1 MHIKGSSVPDRLFAS
16 ILILGGT
23 FGLAGLL
30 TFAGPAVAQVEPI
43 TAGAVMDS
51 VTLKQFVLYA
61 KQDAETYTDVNDYP
75 DYLHKISEIE
85 DWNDGNTFLIG
96 LSPTGFVYFHAND
109 RPVTGEN
116 ISDVEDA
123 MGNRVV
129 QALLM
134 AGGMEDGGFVAYYG
148 DGNPVL
154 ADDTDSTKT
163 AYAVSYTSGTTGQKV
178 ILIGGFRQDLSGT
191 DPTVPSL
198 TQDDFLHPEV
208 TAAEVM
214 DRETLNQFPKGSIV
228 AFETALERYGF
239 DTLLE
244 NLDVFRQEGSPWR
257 QEHTYLFI
265 LTTEGDWFFR
275 GANADL
281 QHTSAWEEQDV
292 NGRKFVQELIAAAQA
307 GGGFVVYH
315 YDDPDVMGDEDT
327 GSPKLSYAEVL
338 EDHRNQNI
346 VGSGLYFDLEDHF
359 GMIELAVDP
368 DVLTEGETT
377 TVTETA
383 TRTRAEGALPVS
395 VRMPLAFLGTAVED
409 TDYTV
414 TGDRVVTIPHEMTE
428 GSTELTFTVAEDDSD
443 ESGGETIVVTA
454 THDLEDLASATITV
468 NDRTVPVLEPG
479 DVTAADVMD
488 RATLKSF
495 VRAAASAY
503 TGAIDEAGFEQ
514 HGEVV
519 EAFWVEDGV
528 WRLGEIYLFIL
539 QTDGVLAFH
548 GANKSL
554 EHTNIFDDQDLNG
567 VYYTRELIA
576 AAQAGG
582 GYVEYYFDNP
592 AVAGD
597 EELGSPKVSYVESV
611 VVDGME
617 LVIGSG
623 FYFDLTGYVPEIT
636 LSASPASVT
645 EVDGAQTV
653 TVTATQTSMAI
664 PVTTVIPLDLSG
676 TATEE
681 DYSVSGN
688 LSITIPGEATDGS
701 TQLTITVVN
710 DDVYESGNE
719 TIVIT
724 ASHDGQDL
732 DSAAVE
738 VTDSYAAPSAVG
750 SPPSVTLDAGES
762 EMIDVGSLFNG
773 TNLSYTASSS
783 DNSVAEAVASAASL
797 TLTGVSKGTATVT
810 VAARNAAGDAN
821 LAVNVAVT
829 AIAAERE
836 AYENILA
843 AMGRNML
850 ASISTTIGGRFT
862 ATGGG
867 RGIALGGRRID
878 GLASGI
884 SALAGLTGHQRQASS
899 RHLELLKDTEHRR
912 SVSSGYLLQSSSFS
926 YALVD
931 HTATGAP
938 RWTVWGAGDWQNFQG
953 EPGSLSSYDGDLKT
967 AYIGFDVAAKRNWM
981 AGIALSH
988 AIGQSDYDVAVA
1000 SGSLES
1006 SLTSVLPYVRWSG
1019 DGCCTEVWS
1028 ILGLGTGEVE
1038 VEEATSDLSMRM
1050 AMVGMRTR
1058 LAAREGLGLDAIGDA
1073 GLLRLS
1079 TSESESVSLSDIT
1092 GDVQRIRIGL
1102 EGSRS
1107 STLACGTIVTPFA
1120 QVAGR
1125 YDRGTGQTG
1134 QGLEVSGGLRV
1145 SGGRMGINA
1154 QGRFLAMH
1162 TAEGYQENGL
1172 SLIAFLRPGAGGQGL
1187 SVSVAPRLGSGTS
1200 DSGMMWREQ
1209 PLSGGPGMG
1218 GSDSRSL
1225 KTEVGYGLSYP
1236 SKGLVMTPFSEVYLM
1251 GEDQRRMRLGARIG
1265 TVARDAGAFT
1275 LELSGMRVER
1285 RDGKP
1290 DHRVGLIGSMG
1301 F

>member
-1 MHIKGSSVPDRLFAS
+1 MGSSISDRLLVT
-16 ILILGGT
+16 ILILGST

-43 TAGAVMDS
+43 TAGAVMD
-51 VTLKQFVLYA
+51 
-61 KQDAETYTDVNDYP
+61 
-75 DYLHKISEIE
+75 
-85 DWNDGNTFLIG
+85 
-96 LSPTGFVYFHAND
+96 
-109 RPVTGEN
+109 
-116 ISDVEDA
+116 
-123 MGNRVV
+123 
-129 QALLM
+129 
-134 AGGMEDGGFVAYYG
+134 
-148 DGNPVL
+148 
-154 ADDTDSTKT
+154 
-163 AYAVSYTSGTTGQKV
+163 
-178 ILIGGFRQDLSGT
+178 
-191 DPTVPSL
+191 
-198 TQDDFLHPEV
+198 
-208 TAAEVM
+208 
-214 DRETLNQFPKGSIV
+214 
-228 AFETALERYGF
+228 
-239 DTLLE
+239 
-244 NLDVFRQEGSPWR
+244 
-257 QEHTYLFI
+257 
-265 LTTEGDWFFR
+265 
-275 GANADL
+275 
-281 QHTSAWEEQDV
+281 
-292 NGRKFVQELIAAAQA
+292 
-307 GGGFVVYH
+307 
-315 YDDPDVMGDEDT
+315 
-327 GSPKLSYAEVL
+327 
-338 EDHRNQNI
+338 
-346 VGSGLYFDLEDHF
+346 
-359 GMIELAVDP
+359 
-368 DVLTEGETT
+368 
-377 TVTETA
+377 
-383 TRTRAEGALPVS
+383 
-395 VRMPLAFLGTAVED
+395 
-409 TDYTV
+409 
-414 TGDRVVTIPHEMTE
+414 
-428 GSTELTFTVAEDDSD
+428 
-443 ESGGETIVVTA
+443 
-454 THDLEDLASATITV
+454 
-468 NDRTVPVLEPG
+468 
-479 DVTAADVMD
+479 

-503 TGAIDEAGFEQ
+503 TGAIDEVGFDS

-519 EAFWVEDGV
+519 EAFRVEDGV

-548 GANKSL
+548 GADMSL
-554 EHTNIFDDQDLNG
+554 ENMNIFDDQDLNG

-597 EELGSPKVSYVESV
+597 EELGSPKVSYVETV

-636 LSASPASVT
+636 LSVNPAT
-645 EVDGAQTV
+645 LAEDGGSQTV
-653 TVTATQTSMAI
+653 TVTATQASMAI
-664 PVTTVIPLDLSG
+664 PVTAVIPLDLSG

-688 LSITIPGEATDGS
+688 LSITIPGEATEGS

-724 ASHDGQDL
+724 ASYDGQDL
-732 DSAAVE
+732 ESATVE
-738 VTDSYAAPSAVG
+738 VTDSYAAPAAVG

-762 EMIDVGSLFNG
+762 ETINVGSLFNG
-773 TNLSYTASSS
+773 TNLNYTASSS
-783 DNSVAEAVASAASL
+783 DNSVAEAVVSAASM
-797 TLTGVSKGTATVT
+797 TLTGLRKGTATVT
-810 VAARNAAGDAN
+810 VAARNAAGEAN

-829 AIAAERE
+829 AI
-836 AYENILA
+836 LA

-850 ASISTTIGGRFT
+850 SSVSTTIGGRFT
-862 ATGGG
+862 AAGGE

-884 SALAGLTGHQRQASS
+884 SALAGLTGHRRQASS

-926 YALVD
+926 YALED
-931 HTATGAP
+931 HTATGGP
-938 RWTVWGAGDWQNFQG
+938 RWSVWGAGDWQNFQG
-953 EPGSLSSYDGDLKT
+953 EPGNLSSYDGDLKT
-967 AYIGFDVAAKRNWM
+967 AYVGFDVAAKRNWM

-988 AIGQSDYDVAVA
+988 ALGQSDYDVTVA

-1028 ILGLGTGEVE
+1028 ILGLGTGEIE

-1107 STLACGTIVTPFA
+1107 STLACGTTVTPFA

-1125 YDRGTGQTG
+1125 YDGGSGQTG

-1145 SGGRMGINA
+1145 SGGRLGINV

-1172 SLIAFLRPGAGGQGL
+1172 SLIAYLRPGAGGQGL
-1187 SVSVAPRLGSGTS
+1187 TVSVAPRLGSGTS

-1209 PLSGGPGMG
+1209 PLSGGPGIG
-1218 GSDSRSL
+1218 GSGSRSL

-1236 SKGLVMTPFSEVYLM
+1236 SKGLVMTPFSELYLM

-1265 TVARDAGAFT
+1265 TVTRDAGAFT

>member
-1 MHIKGSSVPDRLFAS
+1 MHIRGSSVSERLLPS

-23 FGLAGLL
+23 FGLSGLL
-30 TFAGPAVAQVEPI
+30 TFAGPAFAQVEPI
-43 TAGAVMDS
+43 TA
-51 VTLKQFVLYA
+51 
-61 KQDAETYTDVNDYP
+61 AE
-75 DYLHKISEIE
+75 
-85 DWNDGNTFLIG
+85 
-96 LSPTGFVYFHAND
+96 
-109 RPVTGEN
+109 
-116 ISDVEDA
+116 
-123 MGNRVV
+123 
-129 QALLM
+129 
-134 AGGMEDGGFVAYYG
+134 G
-148 DGNPVL
+148 DGEQTVTVTATQTRADGPLPV
-154 ADDTDSTKT
+154 STRLPL
-163 AYAVSYTSGTTGQKV
+163 S
-178 ILIGGFRQDLSGT
+178 LSGT
-191 DPTVPSL
+191 ASTG
-198 TQDDFLHPEV
+198 DDY
-208 TAAEVM
+208 
-214 DRETLNQFPKGSIV
+214 S
-228 AFETALERYGF
+228 
-239 DTLLE
+239 
-244 NLDVFRQEGSPWR
+244 
-257 QEHTYLFI
+257 
-265 LTTEGDWFFR
+265 
-275 GANADL
+275 
-281 QHTSAWEEQDV
+281 
-292 NGRKFVQELIAAAQA
+292 
-307 GGGFVVYH
+307 
-315 YDDPDVMGDEDT
+315 
-327 GSPKLSYAEVL
+327 
-338 EDHRNQNI
+338 
-346 VGSGLYFDLEDHF
+346 
-359 GMIELAVDP
+359 
-368 DVLTEGETT
+368 
-377 TVTETA
+377 
-383 TRTRAEGALPVS
+383 
-395 VRMPLAFLGTAVED
+395 
-409 TDYTV
+409 V
-414 TGDRVVTIPHEMTE
+414 TGDLIVTIPAEATV
-428 GSTELTFTVAEDDSD
+428 GTTELIFTVVDDGVEEPD
-443 ESGGETIVVTA
+443 GETIVVA
-454 THDLEDLASATITV
+454 ASHDVEELASASITV

-503 TGAIDEAGFEQ
+503 TGAIDETGFDN
-514 HGEVV
+514 HGNVV
-519 EAFWVEDGV
+519 EAFRMEDGV
-528 WRLGEIYLFIL
+528 WRIGEIYLFIL
-539 QTDGVLAFH
+539 QTDGLLVFH
-548 GANKSL
+548 GANMSF
-554 EHTNIFDDQDLNG
+554 ENTNIFDDQDLNG

-636 LSASPASVT
+636 LSASPPALT
-645 EVDGAQTV
+645 EDGGSQTV

-681 DYSVSGN
+681 DYSVSGD
-688 LSITIPGEATDGS
+688 LSITIPGEVTEGS

-724 ASHDGQDL
+724 ASYDGQDL
-732 DSAAVE
+732 DAVTVE
-738 VTDSYAAPSAVG
+738 VTDSYAAPAAVG
-750 SPPSVTLDAGES
+750 SPPSVMLDAGES
-762 EMIDVGSLFNG
+762 ETIDVGSLFNG
-773 TNLSYTASSS
+773 TNLNYTASSS
-783 DNSVAEAVASAASL
+783 DNSVAEAVVSAASL

-850 ASISTTIGGRFT
+850 SSVSKTIGGRFT
-862 ATGGG
+862 ASGGG

-878 GLASGI
+878 GFASGI
-884 SALAGLTGHQRQASS
+884 SALAGLTGHRRQASS
-899 RHLELLKDTEHRR
+899 RHLALLNDGENRR
-912 SVSSGYLLQSSSFS
+912 NVSGDYLLSTSSFA
-926 YALVD
+926 YALED
-931 HTATGAP
+931 HTATGGP
-938 RWTVWGAGDWQNFQG
+938 RWSVWGAGDWQNFQG
-953 EPGSLSSYDGDLKT
+953 EPGNLSSYDGDLKT
-967 AYIGFDVAAKRNWM
+967 AYVGFDVAAKRNWM

-988 AIGQSDYDVAVA
+988 AIGQSDYDVTVA

-1028 ILGLGTGEVE
+1028 IVGLGAGEVE

-1125 YDRGTGQTG
+1125 YDGGSGQTG

-1145 SGGRMGINA
+1145 SGGRMGINV

-1172 SLIAFLRPGAGGQGL
+1172 SLIAYLRPGAGGQGL
-1187 SVSVAPRLGSGTS
+1187 TVSVAPRLGSGTS

-1236 SKGLVMTPFSEVYLM
+1236 SKGLVMTPFSELYLM
-1251 GEDQRRMRLGARIG
+1251 GEDRRRMRLGARIG